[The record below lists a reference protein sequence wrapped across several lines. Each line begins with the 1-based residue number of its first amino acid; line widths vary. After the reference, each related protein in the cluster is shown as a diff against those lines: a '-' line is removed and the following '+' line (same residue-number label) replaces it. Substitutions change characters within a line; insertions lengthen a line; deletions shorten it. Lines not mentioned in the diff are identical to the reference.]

1 MASGVLDVKLSDLLP
16 DGVQSLGQILKEG
29 ICDGSIQPFRTRIFD
44 QHGILRND
52 GSHTLSPEEILSM
65 DWFCDNVDG
74 CIPDYSL
81 LRPEHAETVRVL
93 GLYRDSL
100 LPEAGGGQL

>member
-1 MASGVLDVKLSDLLP
+1 
-16 DGVQSLGQILKEG
+16 
-29 ICDGSIQPFRTRIFD
+29 
-44 QHGILRND
+44 
-52 GSHTLSPEEILSM
+52 M